1 MSLWTLTTPIIN
13 AAMFHETPDTHLTIF
28 EDLGEMVPV
37 DLRNFSNLLNAA
49 DMLLKHHLH
58 QFRNSTEYKNAMY
71 QDPDHDRTSYMLLNP
86 EANATLNLDACISI
100 AHKIHQ
106 LQRSFNN
113 ITSMLPN
120 HSDHV
125 SRGIHSR
132 HKRIVPQLIGMA
144 VSLIIGAIVG
154 TMMGPYNAR
163 QYNTLPLL
171 QDMDL
176 LLHVDDEHHQ
186 LLDSLNRRVN
196 AAFRVL
202 KMKEDS
208 YAKIDNHV
216 AIWNAIT
223 QQLQYRLN
231 QFIDFV
237 TQLQLRCLSLTLFT
251 TSQLQRIHNSVI
263 EQAEKHNIKHLTQH
277 LTDYFQLDVS
287 YIRSDNFITAIIH
300 VPATAAFTNYKLYRY
315 VPFPIPL
322 STSEFMTIHADHDI
336 MAVGHDNKHKVLS
349 QTQLYSCTKHYQ
361 NYVCE
366 TPLITN
372 TNFSTT
378 CIWSLLDRD
387 ALGIQ
392 TRCSVSS
399 SPSQETVFQIT
410 SSQFAIYSP
419 ETFTGRGHCS
429 NGTLLS
435 ALIS

>member
-1 MSLWTLTTPIIN
+1 
-13 AAMFHETPDTHLTIF
+13 MFHETPDTHLTIF
-28 EDLGEMVPV
+28 EDLGEMVPDAAFIHVLVPV
-37 DLRNFSNLLNAA
+37 DLRNFSNLFNAA

-58 QFRNSTEYKNAMY
+58 QFRNSSEYKNAMY

-86 EANATLNLDACISI
+86 EANATLNLDAGISI
-100 AHKIHQ
+100 AHQIHQ
-106 LQRSFNN
+106 LQHSFNN

-125 SRGIHSR
+125 SRGVHSR

-154 TMMGPYNAR
+154 TMMGPYTAR
-163 QYNTLPLL
+163 QFNTLPLL
-171 QDMDL
+171 HNMDL

-186 LLDSLNRRVN
+186 L
-196 AAFRVL
+196 

-208 YAKIDNHV
+208 YAKLDNHI
-216 AIWNAIT
+216 AIWNAII

-237 TQLQLRCLSLTLFT
+237 TQLQHRRLSLTWFT
-251 TSQLQRIHNSVI
+251 TSQVQPIHNSVI

-322 STSEFMTIHADHDI
+322 SNTEFMTIHADHDI
-336 MAVGHDNKHKVLS
+336 IAVGHDNKHKVLS
-349 QTQLYSCTKHYQ
+349 QKQLNSCTKHYQ
-361 NYVCE
+361 NYVCQ

-378 CIWSLLDRD
+378 CIRSLLDHD
-387 ALGIQ
+387 ALGIAD
-392 TRCSVSS
+392 C
-399 SPSQETVFQIT
+399 
-410 SSQFAIYSP
+410 
-419 ETFTGRGHCS
+419 GD
-429 NGTLLS
+429 NW
-435 ALIS
+435 